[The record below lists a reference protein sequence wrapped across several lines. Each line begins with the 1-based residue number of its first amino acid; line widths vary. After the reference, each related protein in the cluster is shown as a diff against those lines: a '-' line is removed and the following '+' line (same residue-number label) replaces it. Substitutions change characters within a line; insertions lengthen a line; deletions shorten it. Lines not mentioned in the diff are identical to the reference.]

1 MLKRVDEP
9 PHTPGQ
15 SVSLGKKV
23 ASPAATDEPKLF
35 PLRTDALGYRIGE
48 RHLLRDISL
57 CLGGRSRTI
66 VMGPNGAGKSLLL
79 RLLHGLITPTCGQVT
94 WNGAVAD
101 DAIRKSQAFVFQRPV
116 LLRRTASGNV
126 AFVLSHL
133 PAAERFTRT
142 AEVLEQAGLAH
153 IADTPA
159 RKLSG
164 GEQQRLSIARAIALR
179 PNVLFLDEPTA
190 SLDPANVAAVEAMAN
205 EAHRAGI
212 KIIMITHDIGQ
223 AKRLADE
230 IVFLNAGRMTERT
243 NAADFFSKPKSEAAR
258 AYLEGRLLI

>member
-15 SVSLGKKV
+15 GVTHQRDM
-23 ASPAATDEPKLF
+23 AAPTAADRPKLF
-35 PLRTDALGYRIGE
+35 PLKADALGYRVGD
-48 RHLLRDISL
+48 RHLLRDVTLSL
-57 CLGGRSRTI
+57 DGQSRTI

-79 RLLHGLITPTCGQVT
+79 RLLHGLIAPTCGEVT
-94 WNGAVAD
+94 WNGAAAD
-101 DAIRKSQAFVFQRPV
+101 DAIRRSQAFVFQSPV

-133 PAAERFTRT
+133 PTAERLART

-179 PNVLFLDEPTA
+179 PSVLFLDEPTA
-190 SLDPANVAAVEAMAN
+190 SLDPANVAAVETMVN
-205 EAHRAGI
+205 DAHRAGI
-212 KIIMITHDIGQ
+212 KVIMITHDIGQ

-230 IVFLNAGRMTERT
+230 IVFLNAGRMTERS
-243 NAADFFSKPKSEAAR
+243 NAADFFANPKSEAAR